1 MIPRSFQREFIE
13 IFLVKDILIVMMG
26 FGYDIFEGFLLFGCS
41 SFNGEFG
48 CEIGMDRLKI

>member
-1 MIPRSFQREFIE
+1 MRKKTWERKE
-13 IFLVKDILIVMMG
+13 IITLIVMIG